1 MAGYRLRAPAIAR
14 LAQWALLYFSTLRNL
29 SVALLSALSAP
40 TFVAAAVGIDWT
52 PRGAPAPMKWKLFL
66 RKMSVSAPSVTVRS
80 RLPWP
85 VRALFGFIVL
95 AGAAASGVAIYEYGR
110 NFAGPDRRELQ
121 ADVERLGSK
130 LRETTA
136 ERDRFAALATAHE
149 AQLRVERAAQ
159 EQLVKQVNTLEGES
173 NRLREDLAFFESLLP
188 AGAASKGV
196 VIRSFR
202 VQEDGEP
209 TRMRYRLLVQQ
220 SGKPDKDF
228 TGTVELQVNFLQGQ
242 RSFQLSI
249 PPATDGGALNL
260 SFRHYQRIE
269 GTFALP
275 SGAVARSVLVKI
287 IAGGQTQTQQTFA
300 L

>member
-1 MAGYRLRAPAIAR
+1 
-14 LAQWALLYFSTLRNL
+14 
-29 SVALLSALSAP
+29 
-40 TFVAAAVGIDWT
+40 
-52 PRGAPAPMKWKLFL
+52 MKWKLFL
-66 RKMSVSAPSVTVRS
+66 RKMSVSAPSMTVRS

-121 ADVERLGSK
+121 TELDRLGSK
-130 LRETTA
+130 LRETSA

-159 EQLVKQVNTLEGES
+159 EQLVKQVTTLEGES

-188 AGAASKGV
+188 AGTASKGV

-202 VQEDGEP
+202 VQPDGEP
-209 TRMRYRLLVQQ
+209 TRLRYRLLVQQ

-228 TGTVELQVNFLQGQ
+228 TGTVEMQVNFLQGP
-242 RSFQLSI
+242 RSFVLSI
-249 PPATDGGALNL
+249 PSATGADSQALNL

-275 SGAVARSVLVKI
+275 PGAVARSVLVKI
-287 IAGGQTQTQQTFA
+287 IAGGQTQMQQSFT